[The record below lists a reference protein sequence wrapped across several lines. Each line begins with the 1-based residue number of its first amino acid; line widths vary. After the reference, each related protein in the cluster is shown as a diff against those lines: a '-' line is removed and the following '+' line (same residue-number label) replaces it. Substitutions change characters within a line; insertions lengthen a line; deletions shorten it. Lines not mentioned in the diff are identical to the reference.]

1 MLTTQLVS
9 FPLSYKYTFYY
20 SNCKKKFR
28 LKKKNVINKLKLLV
42 SGTFLYIYFTVI
54 FKIIAFK
61 LEHSFCIV
69 LLSNTLL
76 QFFFFYL
83 GYVFSIEIFH
93 TWGEFSGKFELEQNW
108 CQINVLPFDL
118 AENGKLRDN
127 LVFLKI

>member
-1 MLTTQLVS
+1 MLTAQLVS

-42 SGTFLYIYFTVI
+42 SAWHFSLYILFTVI

-76 QFFFFYL
+76 QFFFFIWVMCFQL
-83 GYVFSIEIFH
+83 KFFILEGSFLENLNLSKIGVRSMCFH
-93 TWGEFSGKFELEQNW
+93 LTLQRM
-108 CQINVLPFDL
+108 
-118 AENGKLRDN
+118 EN
-127 LVFLKI
+127 